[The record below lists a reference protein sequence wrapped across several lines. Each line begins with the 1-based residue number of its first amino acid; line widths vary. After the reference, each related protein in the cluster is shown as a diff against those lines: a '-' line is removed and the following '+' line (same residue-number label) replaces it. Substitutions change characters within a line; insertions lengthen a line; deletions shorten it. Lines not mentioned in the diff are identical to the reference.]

1 MAIDI
6 RQFHQTFFEESLESI
21 GHMEAQLLA
30 LEAALERE
38 GGSLVAETHREEFN
52 TIFRGAHS
60 IKGAAGT
67 FGFGDIADFTHLLET
82 LLDALREGR
91 RALNSTLAATLLQ
104 ASDCLRAMI
113 QAARAGEDIND
124 DLKARLGV
132 VRAALGSADDAPMP
146 VAQSAAQ
153 KVDRRQ
159 SYCIAFKPHRGF
171 FQTGNDPLRII
182 RELAELG
189 ELKARVDVAA
199 LPDFAKLEPETCYL
213 AWTLDLDTDKPR
225 AAIDDIFAWVIGDAD
240 LSIETRSVESGT
252 AKKDNGAASGERGTP
267 QQGSIRV
274 SIPKVD
280 ALVDLVGELVITQSM
295 LNQLA
300 ARLGPDLVPELFAGL
315 SQLERNTRELQES
328 VMSIRM
334 LPIGYVFNRLPRT
347 VRDLGRQLGKK
358 VELQISGE
366 RTELDKTV
374 IERISD
380 PLMHM
385 VRNCLDHGIEPPAQR
400 RAAGKPET
408 AVIRLDA
415 CQKGGNVV
423 VEIADDGQGVDLD
436 KVRARAIERGLLA
449 ADSDFNAEQLME
461 MIFLPGFSTAETV
474 TDVSGRG
481 VGMDVV
487 RNNIR
492 GLGGNV
498 EITSQPGK
506 GTRFVIRLPL
516 TLAIVDGLSVSVG
529 NRLFI
534 LPLVSIVESIRIT
547 EAEVSRPAGGPEVF
561 AQRNSYLPVIRLHRL
576 FGVEP
581 RAKTL
586 GEGILVIVEADGKKA
601 GVFVDE
607 LLDQQQVVIKSLDAH
622 YQRVEGVAA
631 ATILG
636 DGTVALILDIGTLT
650 RQSYQPGGRVTVPG
664 LGHPPAMTSRPPA
677 VSGGH
682 FARS

>member
-21 GHMEAQLLA
+21 SHMEAQLLA

-38 GGSLVAETHREEFN
+38 GGSLGADTHREAFN

-67 FGFGDIADFTHLLET
+67 FGFGDIAEFTHLLET
-82 LLDALREGR
+82 LLDTLRDGK
-91 RALNSTLAATLLQ
+91 RALTSALTATLLQ
-104 ASDCLRAMI
+104 ANDCLRAMI
-113 QAARAGEDIND
+113 QLARAGETIGD
-124 DLKARLGV
+124 DLKARLGA
-132 VRAALGSADDAPMP
+132 VRAALGSAENADVPTVAAETAPTN
-146 VAQSAAQ
+146 A
-153 KVDRRQ
+153 RQ
-159 SYCIAFKPHRGF
+159 TYRITFRPHRGF

-182 RELAELG
+182 RELSALGDIKTKLDANELPAF
-189 ELKARVDVAA
+189 EKID
-199 LPDFAKLEPETCYL
+199 PETCYL
-213 AWTLDLDTDKPR
+213 GWMVELETDKPR
-225 AAIDDIFAWVIGDAD
+225 AAIDDIFAWVVGDAD
-240 LSIETRSVESGT
+240 LSVEQLSTETPT
-252 AKKDNGAASGERGTP
+252 AKKGSGGGVTTERASP

-274 SIPKVD
+274 AIPKVD

-300 ARLGPDLVPELFAGL
+300 ARIGPDVAPELFAGL

-334 LPIGYVFNRLPRT
+334 LPIGYVFNRLPRI

-358 VELQISGE
+358 VDLQISGE

-385 VRNCLDHGIEPPAQR
+385 VRNCIDHGIEAPAAR
-400 RAAGKPET
+400 RAAGKSET
-408 AVIRLDA
+408 AIIRLDA

-423 VEIADDGQGVDLD
+423 VEIADDGQGVNLE
-436 KVRARAIERGLLA
+436 KVRSRAIERGLLA
-449 ADSDFNAEQLME
+449 ADADTTPEQMVE

-474 TDVSGRG
+474 SDVSGRG

-492 GLGGNV
+492 SLGGNV
-498 EITSQPGK
+498 EIMSEPGK

-516 TLAIVDGLSVSVG
+516 TLAIVDGLSVAVG
-529 NRLFI
+529 NRIFI

-547 EAEVSRPAGGPEVF
+547 EDEISRPAGGPEVF
-561 AQRNSYLPVIRLHRL
+561 PLRKSFLPIIRLHRMY
-576 FGVEP
+576 GVEP

-601 GVFVDE
+601 GIFVDE
-607 LLDQQQVVIKSLDAH
+607 LLDQQQVVIKSLDTH
-622 YQRVEGVAA
+622 YQRVDGVAA

-636 DGTVALILDIGTLT
+636 DGTVALILDIGSLA
-650 RQSYQPGGRVTVPG
+650 RQSYVSGTRTGGIGV
-664 LGHPPAMTSRPPA
+664 PPAMTSRPAA